1 MKELQEIE
9 AEQRKDADKEEQEFL
24 SAQAVQE
31 TKALAAKKAAQKA
44 KIARMKRKH
53 ELQRH
58 NAEAKLQLLKMEQ
71 QEEAESALKDQE
83 AVVLQGSHESKDET
97 EQLES
102 ILEKGRKEA
111 SIMQVGKEP
120 SEPRKTSPEVEKI
133 LKEKEGEVDNMK
145 DKNCSNEKKVEE
157 LLKPTKVESNLKKV
171 LNEGLKEK

>member
-1 MKELQEIE
+1 
-9 AEQRKDADKEEQEFL
+9 
-24 SAQAVQE
+24 
-31 TKALAAKKAAQKA
+31 
-44 KIARMKRKH
+44 MKRKH

-83 AVVLQGSHESKDET
+83 AVVLQGSHVSKDEIDSDQK
-97 EQLES
+97 QLES